1 MILLMLLLN
10 FFAAAHFSCIL
21 PCFVF
26 QSHALLLLLLR
37 LRIFPVV
44 FPYILSSSSSS
55 SSLSSL
61 CPSIFNFTSISLSL
75 FRVIREQN
83 VKRMMICCVMISL
96 KACLSCFA
104 RSHIYLLFSFVIIV
118 VVLFIRSFTF
128 FVSFTR
134 PSLLC
139 LVLHTTYTFIK
150 DSPSLPPHFAKNLI
164 VHVIVYFSAMNKDA
178 GHFFALHQFPKFSK
192 SIYYILLNIIL
203 HQYFGVFENK
213 NRPT

>member
-1 MILLMLLLN
+1 MHSTL
-10 FFAAAHFSCIL
+10 FRF
-21 PCFVF
+21 F

-55 SSLSSL
+55 SLSSL
-61 CPSIFNFTSISLSL
+61 CPSIFSFTSISLSL

-83 VKRMMICCVMISL
+83 VKRMMMCCVMISL

-104 RSHIYLLFSFVIIV
+104 HSHIDLLFSFVIIV

-128 FVSFTR
+128 LCLFTR

-150 DSPSLPPHFAKNLI
+150 DSPSLPP
-164 VHVIVYFSAMNKDA
+164 V
-178 GHFFALHQFPKFSK
+178 
-192 SIYYILLNIIL
+192 LLRI
-203 HQYFGVFENK
+203 
-213 NRPT
+213 